1 MVFNQ
6 EEYTPR
12 ETVRQIQNEAEA
24 IHRAFHTDHFTGNSL
39 HIHTDWC
46 PPCAGQLK
54 LNTDGCS
61 KGNPGPAEYGASG
74 EGAELWGIY
83 RGLTIIFEKSLRD
96 VLIESDAATVVFNI
110 NNPTTINYPHRALL
124 EDIKFLMHRCNCIV
138 SHIPREGNQ
147 CANGL
152 ANMGVHHGEN
162 LIVLEDPP
170 NDLVSLLVAD
180 IVGLSCERA

>member
-6 EEYTPR
+6 EEYTPH

-24 IHRAFHTDHFTGNSL
+24 IHRVFHTDLFT
-39 HIHTDWC
+39 
-46 PPCAGQLK
+46 GQLK

-61 KGNPGPAEYGASG
+61 KASG

-147 CANGL
+147 FANGL